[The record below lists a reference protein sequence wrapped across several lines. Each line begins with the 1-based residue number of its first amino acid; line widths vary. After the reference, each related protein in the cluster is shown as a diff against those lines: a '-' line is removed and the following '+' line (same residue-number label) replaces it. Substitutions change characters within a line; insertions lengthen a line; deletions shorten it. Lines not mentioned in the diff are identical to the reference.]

1 MSVSNHWLK
10 CAKKKQLFKEIDEIG
25 LEVWGEDGTLGD
37 LFASLNDEQTD
48 FLMNMLV
55 RDFMADPDDM
65 SFGVEL
71 IAP

>member
-1 MSVSNHWLK
+1 MSNHWLQIADRK
-10 CAKKKQLFKEIDEIG
+10 RLFKEIDETG

-37 LFASLNDEQTD
+37 LFASLNDEQTN

>member
-1 MSVSNHWLK
+1 MSINNHWLQI
-10 CAKKKQLFKEIDEIG
+10 ADKKRLFKEIDSIGIEI
-25 LEVWGEDGTLGD
+25 WGEDGTLGD
-37 LFASLNDEQTD
+37 FFATLNDEQTN
-48 FLMNMLV
+48 FFMNMLI